1 MKELKRLFRRLL
13 PHLETLARVGLLYFF
28 FRTAKG
34 IEIVEKILQK
44 ILPYVPGHEFVWPF
58 FSLTLIVA
66 VWIVVLYVQEGR
78 LLGDVRK
85 QPFRMEPGETLV
97 FSSRW
102 VGGLLFLRAKDHDPR
117 ARIRDVMSEKKRLL
131 GRPNLMLWL
140 TDRRLMLCSW
150 AKETWR
156 IIPISSIGRV
166 TEAPRRFF
174 FSPDRVVIGYH
185 HEGRSEVLVIEDK
198 SLMGRTLKEALLALN
213 LFTPGPSSPLSAGLP
228 SKIAG
233 S

>member
-13 PHLETLARVGLLYFF
+13 PHLPRILLCIGFLYFAPALIESI
-28 FRTAKG
+28 TAQRPPPHVFVYLGPLVFILG
-34 IEIVEKILQK
+34 IAGLALRVHWENR
-44 ILPYVPGHEFVWPF
+44 F
-58 FSLTLIVA
+58 
-66 VWIVVLYVQEGR
+66 
-78 LLGDVRK
+78 LGDGRR
-85 QPFRMEPGETLV
+85 QPFRMEPGEALL
-97 FSSRW
+97 FSSFYS
-102 VGGLLFLRAKDHDPR
+102 GGALLYLRAGDYSPR
-117 ARIRDVMSEKKRLL
+117 ARIRHVASGEKRLL
-131 GRPNLMLWL
+131 GDRSLRVWL
-140 TDRRLMLCSW
+140 TDRRLMLQSQSGN
-150 AKETWR
+150 TWR

-174 FSPDRVVIGYH
+174 FSPDRVVIVYH

-213 LFTPGPSSPLSAGLP
+213 LFTAGPSGPLSAGLP